1 MSKCNTLGEIKTY
14 LGNEEN
20 GEAHKKC
27 ASDIVAQMK
36 SGDFLNDMRFRNK
49 KHYETEKRN
58 VDIKMAFLLGGSL
71 ALFMI
76 NWKM

>member
-1 MSKCNTLGEIKTY
+1 MSKCNTLDEIKTY
-14 LGNEEN
+14 LGGGTE
-20 GEAHKKC
+20 HQTC
-27 ASDIVAQMK
+27 AGDIVAQMK

>member
-1 MSKCNTLGEIKTY
+1 MSKCNTLDEIKVY
-14 LGNEEN
+14 LGNPT
-20 GEAHKKC
+20 AHQAC
-27 ASDIVAQMK
+27 ADDIVAQLK

-58 VDIKMAFLLGGSL
+58 MNIKMAFLLGGSL

>member
-1 MSKCNTLGEIKTY
+1 MSKCNTLDEIKVY
-14 LGNEEN
+14 LGNP
-20 GEAHKKC
+20 KDDQTC
-27 ASDIVAQMK
+27 ADDIVAQMK